1 MAGAARDRTE
11 AAVDWPL
18 AGANVFSE
26 CSFVFSELGRQGGL
40 PTGAGDLTVVDL
52 PETAA
57 QPARPE
63 EIMAPAKSGD
73 VGVSSST
80 SGDGVQKPA
89 AEEV

>member
-1 MAGAARDRTE
+1 
-11 AAVDWPL
+11 
-18 AGANVFSE
+18 
-26 CSFVFSELGRQGGL
+26 
-40 PTGAGDLTVVDL
+40 VVDL